1 MKLPS
6 KEKLKKYLKILVV
19 LLVVAAISVG
29 IYFVLRH
36 FGFTDADKLKGW
48 IKSTGGWAVI
58 VYILLRVS
66 FTIFLSF
73 VPACSMIFDLL
84 SVATFDYYPPIV
96 IFLICFTSVV
106 ITSVIMDLIGRFGGN
121 KAIIKILGK
130 EDYEEAKDLIQ
141 EKGMVYVPVMYLLP
155 IFPDDAICMVSGAT
169 KMNFWVHLAEIVLCR
184 GIGCATIVFGLQIIP
199 QDLVNNLKE
208 FNWVFIRNNIIEYIR
223 LLVVIVAYLGLLFW
237 FTRKIDKWLTKYLK
251 KRKANK
257 ELKQAAR
264 SRCLFFIAHKYCL
277 LIKRMFISVFFLIL

>member
-19 LLVVAAISVG
+19 LLVVAAISVAL
-29 IYFVLRH
+29 YFVLRH
-36 FGFTDADKLKGW
+36 FGLTDSEKLKGW

-58 VYILLRVS
+58 VYILLRVL

-130 EDYEEAKDLIQ
+130 EDYEEAKDLVQ

-208 FNWVFIRNNIIEYIR
+208 FNWVYIGNNIIEYIR
-223 LLVVIVAYLGLLFW
+223 LLVIIVAYLGLLFW

-251 KRKANK
+251 KRKTNK
-257 ELKQAAR
+257 QTKQA
-264 SRCLFFIAHKYCL
+264 IH
-277 LIKRMFISVFFLIL
+277 

>member
-96 IFLICFTSVV
+96 IFLICFASVV

-130 EDYEEAKDLIQ
+130 EDYEEAKDLVQ

-169 KMNFWVHLAEIVLCR
+169 KMNFWVHLAEIILCR

-208 FNWVFIRNNIIEYIR
+208 FNWVYIGNNIIEYIR

-237 FTRKIDKWLTKYLK
+237 FTRKIDKWLTRYLK
-251 KRKANK
+251 KRKTNK
-257 ELKQAAR
+257 DLKQATR
-264 SRCLFFIAHKYCL
+264 
-277 LIKRMFISVFFLIL
+277 

>member
-48 IKSTGGWAVI
+48 IKSTGGWAII

-84 SVATFDYYPPIV
+84 SLATFDYYPPIV
-96 IFLICFTSVV
+96 IFLICFASVV

-130 EDYEEAKDLIQ
+130 EDYEEAKDLVQ

-169 KMNFWVHLAEIVLCR
+169 KMNFWVHLAEIILCR

-208 FNWVFIRNNIIEYIR
+208 FNWVYIGNNIIEYIR
-223 LLVVIVAYLGLLFW
+223 LLVLIVAYLGLLFW

-251 KRKANK
+251 KRKTNK
-257 ELKQAAR
+257 EIKQATN
-264 SRCLFFIAHKYCL
+264 
-277 LIKRMFISVFFLIL
+277 

>member
-36 FGFTDADKLKGW
+36 FGFTDANKLKGW
-48 IKSTGGWAVI
+48 IKSTGGWAII

-84 SVATFDYYPPIV
+84 SLATFDYYPPIV
-96 IFLICFTSVV
+96 IFLICFASVV

-130 EDYEEAKDLIQ
+130 EDFEEAKDLVQ

-169 KMNFWVHLAEIVLCR
+169 KMNFWVHLAEIILCR

-208 FNWVFIRNNIIEYIR
+208 FNWIYIGNNIIEYIR
-223 LLVVIVAYLGLLFW
+223 LLVLIVAYLGLLFW

-251 KRKANK
+251 KRKTNK
-257 ELKQAAR
+257 EIKQAT
-264 SRCLFFIAHKYCL
+264 H
-277 LIKRMFISVFFLIL
+277 

>member
-19 LLVVAAISVG
+19 LLVVAAISVA

-96 IFLICFTSVV
+96 IFLICFVSVV

-130 EDYEEAKDLIQ
+130 EDYEEAKDLVQ

-169 KMNFWVHLAEIVLCR
+169 KMNFWIHLAEIVLCR

-208 FNWVFIRNNIIEYIR
+208 FNWVFIGNNIIEYIR
-223 LLVVIVAYLGLLFW
+223 LLVVIIAYLGLLFW
-237 FTRKIDKWLTKYLK
+237 LVRKIDKWLTKYLK
-251 KRKANK
+251 KRKTNK
-257 ELKQAAR
+257 ELKQAT
-264 SRCLFFIAHKYCL
+264 H
-277 LIKRMFISVFFLIL
+277 

>member
-36 FGFTDADKLKGW
+36 FGFTDANKLKGW
-48 IKSTGGWAVI
+48 IKSTGGWAII

-84 SVATFDYYPPIV
+84 SLATFDYYPPIV
-96 IFLICFTSVV
+96 IFLICFASVV

-130 EDYEEAKDLIQ
+130 EDYEEAKDLVQ

-169 KMNFWVHLAEIVLCR
+169 KMNFWVHLAEIILCR

-208 FNWVFIRNNIIEYIR
+208 FNWVYIGNNIIEYIR
-223 LLVVIVAYLGLLFW
+223 LLVLIVAYLGLLFW

-251 KRKANK
+251 KRKTNK
-257 ELKQAAR
+257 ELKQA
-264 SRCLFFIAHKYCL
+264 SR
-277 LIKRMFISVFFLIL
+277 

>member
-96 IFLICFTSVV
+96 IFLICFASVV

-130 EDYEEAKDLIQ
+130 EDYEEAKDLVQ

-199 QDLVNNLKE
+199 QDLVNNLKA
-208 FNWVFIRNNIIEYIR
+208 FNWVFIGNNIIEYIR
-223 LLVVIVAYLGLLFW
+223 LLVLIVAYLGLLFW

-251 KRKANK
+251 KRKTNK
-257 ELKQAAR
+257 ELKQAT
-264 SRCLFFIAHKYCL
+264 H
-277 LIKRMFISVFFLIL
+277 

>member
-96 IFLICFTSVV
+96 IFLICFASVV

-169 KMNFWVHLAEIVLCR
+169 KMNFWVHLAEIILCR

-199 QDLVNNLKE
+199 QDLVNNLKT
-208 FNWVFIRNNIIEYIR
+208 FNWVYIGNNIIEYIR
-223 LLVVIVAYLGLLFW
+223 LLVVIIAYLGLLFW
-237 FTRKIDKWLTKYLK
+237 FTRKIDKWLTRYLK
-251 KRKANK
+251 KRKTNK
-257 ELKQAAR
+257 ELKQAT
-264 SRCLFFIAHKYCL
+264 H
-277 LIKRMFISVFFLIL
+277 

>member
-48 IKSTGGWAVI
+48 IKSTGGWAII

-84 SVATFDYYPPIV
+84 SLATFDYYPPIV
-96 IFLICFTSVV
+96 IFLICFASVV

-130 EDYEEAKDLIQ
+130 EDYEEAKDLVQ

-169 KMNFWVHLAEIVLCR
+169 KMNFWVHLAEIILCR

-208 FNWVFIRNNIIEYIR
+208 FNWVYIGNNIIEYIR

-251 KRKANK
+251 KRKTNK
-257 ELKQAAR
+257 ELKQAT
-264 SRCLFFIAHKYCL
+264 H
-277 LIKRMFISVFFLIL
+277 

>member
-48 IKSTGGWAVI
+48 IKSTGGWAII

-84 SVATFDYYPPIV
+84 SLATFDYYPPIV
-96 IFLICFTSVV
+96 IFLICFASVV

-130 EDYEEAKDLIQ
+130 EDYEEAKDLVQ

-169 KMNFWVHLAEIVLCR
+169 KMNFWVHLAEIILCR

-199 QDLVNNLKE
+199 QDLVNNLKA
-208 FNWVFIRNNIIEYIR
+208 FNWVYIGNNIIEYIR
-223 LLVVIVAYLGLLFW
+223 LLVLIVAYLGLLFW
-237 FTRKIDKWLTKYLK
+237 FTRKIDKWLTNYLK
-251 KRKANK
+251 KRKTNK
-257 ELKQAAR
+257 ETKQATN
-264 SRCLFFIAHKYCL
+264 
-277 LIKRMFISVFFLIL
+277 